1 MTTWSEISVPTAP
14 DEDEDDREVM
24 LNREEF
30 QSRLNEFRERVRLE
44 PEDSSI
50 TEVMNWYTSI
60 NRGLLH
66 HLNEQIKE
74 TDSSGVWRSV
84 LAALSPRTVP
94 LYSHSPSASLQLSG
108 WLQEPAEEH
117 RVPEHRHFLRHTLL
131 WTWLADGRELCL
143 LRALRVHGP
152 RADQLHAELRPHAEG
167 HVHQHHQQQEVPSR
181 QAHVSR
187 GGGRDKYLCSRL
199 TLQEQPCAEEQAKC
213 FGRAQRHRV

>member
-24 LNREEF
+24 LNRNEF

-74 TDSSGVWRSV
+74 TDNSGVWRCVKHILLSKDFPHQTITIKTS
-84 LAALSPRTVP
+84 LAAI
-94 LYSHSPSASLQLSG
+94 
-108 WLQEPAEEH
+108 W
-117 RVPEHRHFLRHTLL
+117 
-131 WTWLADGRELCL
+131 W
-143 LRALRVHGP
+143 ALRI
-152 RADQLHAELRPHAEG
+152 
-167 HVHQHHQQQEVPSR
+167 
-181 QAHVSR
+181 
-187 GGGRDKYLCSRL
+187 Y
-199 TLQEQPCAEEQAKC
+199 
-213 FGRAQRHRV
+213 

>member
-1 MTTWSEISVPTAP
+1 MSYPDHVSWPMGFLLNTQCILRRANLTQRFANTDHALNNMTTWSEISVPTAP

-84 LAALSPRTVP
+84 LAAFSLGTVP
-94 LYSHSPSASLQLSG
+94 HYSPLPLCFFA
-108 WLQEPAEEH
+108 
-117 RVPEHRHFLRHTLL
+117 VI
-131 WTWLADGRELCL
+131 WLA
-143 LRALRVHGP
+143 
-152 RADQLHAELRPHAEG
+152 
-167 HVHQHHQQQEVPSR
+167 SR
-181 QAHVSR
+181 T
-187 GGGRDKYLCSRL
+187 C
-199 TLQEQPCAEEQAKC
+199 
-213 FGRAQRHRV
+213 

>member
-1 MTTWSEISVPTAP
+1 MMHCIRRANLTQRFANTDHALNNMTTWSEISVPTAP

-24 LNREEF
+24 LNRADF

-74 TDSSGVWRSV
+74 TDSSGVWRWV
-84 LAALSPRTVP
+84 LSAPSRLVCHYFPFFSLCLSLP
-94 LYSHSPSASLQLSG
+94 LQLPG

-117 RVPEHRHFLRHTLL
+117 RVPEHCHVLWHTIL
-131 WTWLADGRELCL
+131 WAWVVDSRELCI

-152 RADQLHAELRPHAEG
+152 RADQLHTELCPHAEG
-167 HVHQHHQQQEVPSR
+167 HVHQYNQH
-181 QAHVSR
+181 
-187 GGGRDKYLCSRL
+187 
-199 TLQEQPCAEEQAKC
+199 
-213 FGRAQRHRV
+213 

>member
-1 MTTWSEISVPTAP
+1 MGFLLNTQCILRRANLTQRFANTDHALNNMTTWSEISVPTAP

-84 LAALSPRTVP
+84 LAALSPPTVS
-94 LYSHSPSASLQLSG
+94 LYSHSPSVSLQLSG
-108 WLQEPAEEH
+108 WL
-117 RVPEHRHFLRHTLL
+117 
-131 WTWLADGRELCL
+131 
-143 LRALRVHGP
+143 
-152 RADQLHAELRPHAEG
+152 
-167 HVHQHHQQQEVPSR
+167 
-181 QAHVSR
+181 
-187 GGGRDKYLCSRL
+187 
-199 TLQEQPCAEEQAKC
+199 
-213 FGRAQRHRV
+213 